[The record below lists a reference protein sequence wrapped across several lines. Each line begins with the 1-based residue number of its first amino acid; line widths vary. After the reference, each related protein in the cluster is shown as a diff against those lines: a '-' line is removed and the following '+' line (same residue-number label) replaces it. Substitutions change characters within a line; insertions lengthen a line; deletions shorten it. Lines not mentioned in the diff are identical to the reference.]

1 MKQTNA
7 FIINGMNIDYS
18 YDTIDEKTGTK
29 TASNTHDGCMVLP
42 TETEIVNAINTINN
56 YINNRLNPVVPVQQG
71 SITIKYVNS
80 VSGTDLITPTVMSGL
95 VLATYVLNSKDI
107 PNYNL
112 IDSST
117 KTVILDSNNID
128 VVIEFKYTP
137 IILGS
142 ITIRYEDETNTEI
155 TNADNYTNLNM
166 GNYTYQSKTFTGYTI
181 NDDISKMVSL
191 TVDSPNKEIIFKYI
205 KEEGTV

>member
-1 MKQTNA
+1 MKTANA
-7 FIINGMNIDYS
+7 YIINGMNIDYS

-42 TETEIVNAINTINN
+42 TETEVVNAINTINS
-56 YINNRLNPVVPVQQG
+56 YINNKLNLVIPVQQG

-80 VSGTDLITPTVMSGL
+80 VTGADLISPTVMSGL
-95 VLATYVLNSKDI
+95 VLATYVLTSKDI

-128 VVIEFKYTP
+128 VTIEFKYTP
-137 IILGS
+137 IVLGS

-155 TNADNYTNLNM
+155 TNVDNYTNLNM
-166 GNYTYQSKTFTGYTI
+166 GNYTYQSKTFTGYTLE
-181 NDDISKMVSL
+181 DDASKMVSL
-191 TVDSPNKEIIFKYI
+191 TVDNPNQEIIFKYI